1 MFVYMLSLI
10 FAAFGFVA
18 LLVARATGYTDPIT
32 RRAYGKRYSGA
43 PGANTEEKP
52 SDR

>member
-10 FAAFGFVA
+10 LVIGGFAA
-18 LLVARATGYTDPIT
+18 LLIARATSHTDPIT

-43 PGANTEEKP
+43 PAADSENKP
-52 SDR
+52 DAR

>member
-1 MFVYMLSLI
+1 MLSFIFVIVGLVGLLI
-10 FAAFGFVA
+10 
-18 LLVARATGYTDPIT
+18 ARITGYRDPIT

-43 PGANTEEKP
+43 PGANTEDKP

>member
-1 MFVYMLSLI
+1 MLSLI
-10 FAAFGFVA
+10 ITAVGFVA
-18 LLVARATGYTDPIT
+18 LLIARITGHTDPIT
-32 RRAYGKRYSGA
+32 RRAYGKRYSSA